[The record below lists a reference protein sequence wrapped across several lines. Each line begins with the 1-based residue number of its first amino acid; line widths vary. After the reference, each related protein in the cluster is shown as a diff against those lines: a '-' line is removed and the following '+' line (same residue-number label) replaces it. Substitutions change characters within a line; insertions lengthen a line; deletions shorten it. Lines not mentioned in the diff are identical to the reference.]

1 MEIKDRGAKFIVF
14 IWLRL
19 EFGFGGGHKLHV
31 LNLFFCWSVFSLD
44 MLLLIWQKVQWDR
57 A

>member
-1 MEIKDRGAKFIVF
+1 MEIKDRGEKFIVS

-31 LNLFFCWSVFSLD
+31 LNLFFCWSVFSLEYVAAD
-44 MLLLIWQKVQWDR
+44 MAKGAVG
-57 A
+57 